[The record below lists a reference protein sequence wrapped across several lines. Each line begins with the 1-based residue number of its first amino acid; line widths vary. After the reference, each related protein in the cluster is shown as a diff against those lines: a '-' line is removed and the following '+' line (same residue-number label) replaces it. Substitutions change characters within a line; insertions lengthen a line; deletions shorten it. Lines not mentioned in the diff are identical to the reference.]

1 MEKKIIKTPRLSNEE
16 FQKLF
21 GKITNFNDIADLL
34 KKAAF
39 AKFDESVELAI
50 RLTSKKKKTDKT
62 IRGTLSLSN
71 SVVKVKPKIA
81 VFSTGEDVEKA
92 KKAGATVAGLE
103 ELMEEIIQGKIQY
116 DYYVATKS
124 VIGQISKVARY
135 LKGLMPNLKL
145 GTVTEDVEAT
155 CKRLIEGVVQYREDK
170 SNIIHVKVGYKSFT
184 NGQMEQNIKE
194 FLKYLY
200 NNYNNGR
207 SVNEFFKSV
216 YICTTMSKSIII
228 NTNILNGLI
237 KG

>member
-1 MEKKIIKTPRLSNEE
+1 MKKVIEKTPRLSNEE

-21 GKITNFNDIADLL
+21 EKITNFNDIINML

-39 AKFDESVELAI
+39 AKFDESIELAF

-71 SVVKVKPKIA
+71 SIVKTKPKIA
-81 VFSTGEDVEKA
+81 VFATGEDVEKA

-103 ELMEEIIQGKIQY
+103 DLMEEIIQGKIQY

-145 GTVTEDVEAT
+145 GTVTEDVAAT
-155 CKRLIEGVVQYREDK
+155 CKRLLDGVVQYREDK
-170 SNIIHVKVGYKSFT
+170 SHIVHMKVGYKSFT
-184 NGQMEQNIKE
+184 NEQITQNVTE
-194 FLKYLY
+194 FMKHLY

-207 SVNEFFKSV
+207 SIPEFFKSV
-216 YICTTMSKSIII
+216 YICTTMSKSIPVSH
-228 NTNILNGLI
+228 NILMNII